1 MKKNKITS
9 TALATLICLSLAN
22 GNAYAAEEEVVYVP
36 ANLQGQ
42 AFLID
47 VNGKIIIDET
57 NDINLR
63 DKEENIQR
71 IIKDENKESNI
82 IKNEDI
88 NSALNGNIENNNDV
102 DNITKVIIPSEL
114 PKNDSDIDDSL
125 DLSDK
130 IDSLDVPDKTE
141 FKLDEYEDNDLE
153 ISNVESINDDDTYT
167 TYNVNDILEVKPN
180 YSFDKEG
187 TPEWLKTNR
196 SYEVPN
202 LDNSVKLSGYEESL
216 TLKDYNNGNDG
227 NTDINILM
235 SEAEEY
241 MSSII
246 KRDLGRETIRLLVV
260 RIKWQNQYSYED
272 KVDQLIGYG
281 QAVNKSDLPE
291 NVKKDIIDMMCNTFN
306 K

>member
-1 MKKNKITS
+1 MSKNKITS
-9 TALATLICLSLAN
+9 AALATLIYLSLAN
-22 GNAYAAEEEVVYVP
+22 GNAYAAEEEEVYVP

-57 NDINLR
+57 SDINLR
-63 DKEENIQR
+63 DKEENIQQ
-71 IIKDENKESNI
+71 IIKEKNKESNI
-82 IKNEDI
+82 IKNENV
-88 NSALNGNIENNNDV
+88 NSALNDNIENNNDV
-102 DNITKVIIPSEL
+102 DNITEVIIPPEL
-114 PKNDSDIDDSL
+114 PKNDSDIDDDL
-125 DLSDK
+125 DLLDK
-130 IDSLDVPDKTE
+130 IDSLDIPDKTE
-141 FKLDEYEDNDLE
+141 FKLDEYADNDLE

-167 TYNVNDILEVKPN
+167 TYNINDTLEVQTT
-180 YSFDKEG
+180 YSFDREG
-187 TPEWLKTNR
+187 TPEWLKTNK
-196 SYEVPN
+196 SYEVSKLVN
-202 LDNSVKLSGYEESL
+202 NIKLSDYEESL
-216 TLKDYNNGNDG
+216 TSKDYNNGDDD
-227 NTDINILM
+227 TDINILM

-260 RIKWQNQYSYED
+260 RLKWQNQYSYED

>member
-1 MKKNKITS
+1 MSKNKITS
-9 TALATLICLSLAN
+9 AALATLIYLSLAN
-22 GNAYAAEEEVVYVP
+22 GNAYAAEEEEVYVP

-57 NDINLR
+57 NDINLH
-63 DKEENIQR
+63 DKEENIKR
-71 IIKDENKESNI
+71 IIKEENKDSNI
-82 IKNEDI
+82 IKNENV

-167 TYNVNDILEVKPN
+167 TYNVNDILEVKTN

-246 KRDLGRETIRLLVV
+246 KRDLGRETIRLFVV
-260 RIKWQNQYSYED
+260 RLKWQNQYSYEE

-291 NVKKDIIDMMCNTFN
+291 NVKKDIIDMMCNIFN